1 MRVTPGVGTGQV
13 HLPWL
18 PAPEPS
24 PASRP
29 PFHALTPFPRNQGWG
44 EGEGAGEEG
53 NELLKERG
61 PRGPGL
67 EDGVPGTPALRLKR
81 GSRADGV
88 GDGRGDDTEGVS

>member
-1 MRVTPGVGTGQV
+1 M
-13 HLPWL
+13 
-18 PAPEPS
+18 PS
-24 PASRP
+24 PRSLETKVGERVKE
-29 PFHALTPFPRNQGWG
+29 QGQ
-44 EGEGAGEEG
+44 EG

-88 GDGRGDDTEGVS
+88 GDGRGEDTEGVS